1 MKDNIISIN
10 LGTETA
16 PIVQEVRGKDYI
28 EYGTDNWKNLYPQFL
43 IDLYYNSST
52 NAAIINATAEL
63 ISAEDIVIDDEDDRN
78 LDALVKLKQFM
89 ANANSNESLHEVIKK
104 CAFDF
109 KLQGGFALNIIW
121 SRDRTQIAEIYH
133 IPMEKIRVERP
144 DEMGK
149 VNGYYVSADWSNTRQ
164 NKPYRVPA
172 FNVNDRTSPNQI
184 LYTGL
189 YSPNMNA
196 YYTPDYLA
204 GNNWSLIDQKVA
216 EFHLNNINSGF
227 SGSYAFNF
235 ANGVPTQEERL
246 EIERRLSAKFQGS
259 ENAGKV
265 IVTFSDDNTRTP
277 QITPIQ
283 TSDLDKQYLALQE
296 LLVQNILTA
305 HRVTSPML
313 MGIKNETGLGSNV
326 DELNSAANYYLNT
339 VVKPFQDHI
348 VKILRNLFRVN
359 NMDMPISFVQLKPIT
374 LEFTSED
381 LKAVMEQDEIRE
393 ELGLPPLNENV
404 EVREDFAKVGTMVTD
419 GVELPLFETKEEA
432 EAEAKKIG
440 CSGSHTHTQDGKEYF
455 MPCESHDQIKE
466 SLSKCN
472 CKEEFITPNPC
483 QPGYEAIGT
492 KIKDGRKVPNCVP
505 VNAKKEFSEFTE
517 LKKFID
523 ECGQDIDGEWEMIDE
538 EIVDGEHQDF
548 DFEKTM
554 NDHVNE
560 KIELASTGTARP
572 NARSEQ
578 DGVNKSFNDYY
589 KVRYVYTEDEFLVNK
604 TGQQREFC
612 RLMMSANKIYRKEDI
627 IRLNTIA
634 VNPGWGPRGANTYS
648 IWLAD
653 QHDNCCNSLKTNK
666 LEMYKG
672 GGNCQHFWLRRIYK
686 TSLRNAKNK
695 INDSQIIGYTK
706 ARSEGFTAEKNDNLV
721 ARPPKR
727 MRNNGFLEPR

>member
-16 PIVQEVRGKDYI
+16 PQVQEARGKDYI
-28 EYGTDNWKNLYPQFL
+28 EYGTDNWRNLYPQFL

-89 ANANSNESLHEVIKK
+89 ASANSNESLHEVIKK

-133 IPMEKIRVERP
+133 IPMEKIRVEKP
-144 DEMGK
+144 DAMGK

-172 FNVNDRTSPNQI
+172 FNVNDRTAPNQI

-216 EFHLNNINSGF
+216 EYHLNAINSGF

-283 TSDLDKQYLALQE
+283 TADLDKQYLALQE

-313 MGIKNETGLGSNV
+313 MGIKNDTGLGSNV

-348 VKILRNLFRVN
+348 VKILRKLFRVN
-359 NMDMPISFVQLKPIT
+359 NMDMPIGFVQLKPIT

-393 ELGLPPLNENV
+393 ELGLPPLNEEV
-404 EVREDFAKVGTMVTD
+404 VVREDFAKVGTMVTD

-455 MPCESHDQIKE
+455 MPCENHEQITNLQ
-466 SLSKCN
+466 LSEK
-472 CKEEFITPNPC
+472 
-483 QPGYEAIGT
+483 
-492 KIKDGRKVPNCVP
+492 
-505 VNAKKEFSEFTE
+505 TE
-517 LKKFID
+517 LDKWIFEFGEDIP
-523 ECGQDIDGEWEMIDE
+523 QDYELVEE

-548 DFEKTM
+548 DFEETL
-554 NDHVNE
+554 NNAVNE
-560 KIELASTGTARP
+560 KLEFTSTGRATP
-572 NARSEQ
+572 NARSSQ

-589 KVRYVYTEDEFLVNK
+589 KVRYVYEKDDFL
-604 TGQQREFC
+604 TQEGSTREFC
-612 RLMMSANKIYRKEDI
+612 RKMMAANKIYTKENI
-627 IRLNTIA
+627 VRLNDIA

-653 QHDNCCNSLKTNK
+653 QGNCCDSKK
-666 LEMYKG
+666 HKFYKG
-672 GGNCQHFWLRRIYK
+672 GGNCHHFWLRRIYK

-706 ARSEGFTAEKNDNLV
+706 AKSEGFTAEKNDNLV

-727 MRNNGFLEPR
+727 MANNGFLPDNKRR